1 LRCIADIEL
10 ATLKGT
16 GHLVEMQSTLH

>member
-16 GHLVEMQSTLH
+16 GYLVEVQPAVH